1 MDHCPPPENIPC
13 IIIKN
18 GVAVGQNDNCT
29 WVYKCT
35 ADGTDAIAKI
45 VLKPVTEA
53 KQMLEELERVK

>member
-18 GVAVGQNDNCT
+18 GVAIGQNDNCT

-35 ADGTDAIAKI
+35 DGRNAVAKI
-45 VLKPVTEA
+45 VLKPVEDV
-53 KQMLEELERVK
+53 KEMLNELERVK